1 MTVGRIPWS
10 KAMQYGAYFGLEE
23 PMLSHFWT
31 IVASMDGGYLEWMK
45 NEHDRH
51 SRMNKPKKGK
61 AGSGRYSRT

>member
-10 KAMQYGAYFGLEE
+10 RAMVYGSHAGLEE

-31 IVASMDGGYLEWMK
+31 IIARMDGGYLEWMK

-51 SRMNKPKKGK
+51 ARMNKPKGAKKG
-61 AGSGRYSRT
+61 AGRYSRG